1 MSVWGKDSFQCF
13 HWGGKKG
20 SMIQPLII
28 IGSKSCTDLKD
39 WNNALSVLLLIA
51 SYRNSYKKNICVD
64 MLRDGYHKSFTELF
78 ALMEKWDAQRE
89 AARLSSLL
97 WVQRPLEEQPD
108 KLDHFYHYLTR
119 AEAAERKGKWRGL
132 GKRCRRSQNSESL
145 REGSKWFHVWV

>member
-1 MSVWGKDSFQCF
+1 M
-13 HWGGKKG
+13 
-20 SMIQPLII
+20 
-28 IGSKSCTDLKD
+28 
-39 WNNALSVLLLIA
+39 SVLLLIA

-132 GKRCRRSQNSESL
+132 GKLRRRSQNSESL
-145 REGSKWFHVWV
+145 REGSKWFHV